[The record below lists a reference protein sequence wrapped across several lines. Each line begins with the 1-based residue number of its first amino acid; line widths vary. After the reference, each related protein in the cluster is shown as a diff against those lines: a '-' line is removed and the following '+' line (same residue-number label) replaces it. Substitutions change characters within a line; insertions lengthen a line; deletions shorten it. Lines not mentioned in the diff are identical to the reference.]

1 MKVNKRW
8 TISKTPTT
16 IVLESQIRN
25 FNRLSARFFVIPI
38 EYLPF
43 RQVLSLKFMNRILGS
58 LTLLLL
64 FTLSDLLAQ
73 DRVGAHPFTFGEEL
87 SFEVSY
93 GWINLADA
101 KMQISKRAQD
111 QNDKPHY
118 KIDVYGKTKGAATI
132 FGKVNDNWG
141 TYLDVETNLPSVS
154 YRHIEEGKY
163 RKHEFV
169 HFDQKNKKATMKLF
183 DRENRNLKES
193 KDFDLPG
200 QVQDLVSAF
209 YYLRTQN
216 LKDLKQGESI
226 VIRGFFDK
234 EIYNIKLIYEG
245 TETLDTNLGKK
256 ETYIFSPQLPKN
268 KLFRG
273 EFPVK
278 VWVTKDQN
286 KIPVKIKANLFIG
299 SLNLDITSAK
309 GLRNN

>member
-1 MKVNKRW
+1 MKVKKQW
-8 TISKTPTT
+8 TISKTSST
-16 IVLESQIRN
+16 IVLECQIRN

-38 EYLPF
+38 DYPPF
-43 RQVLSLKFMNRILGS
+43 RQVLSLKFMKRILGS
-58 LTLLLL
+58 ITLLI
-64 FTLSDLLAQ
+64 FITLSNLSAQ
-73 DRVGAHPFTFGEEL
+73 GFAGNSPFTFGEEL

-93 GWINLADA
+93 GWLNLADA
-101 KMQISKRAQD
+101 KMQVSKRPQD

-183 DRENRNLKES
+183 DKENRNLKET

-200 QVQDLVSAF
+200 QVQDLVSGF
-209 YYLRTQN
+209 YYLRTQDLKN
-216 LKDLKQGESI
+216 LKEGEAI
-226 VIRGFFDK
+226 LIRGFFDK

-245 TETLDTNLGKK
+245 TETIDTNLGTK

-273 EFPVK
+273 DYPVK

-299 SLNLDITSAK
+299 SLNLDIISAK
-309 GLRNN
+309 GLKNN